1 MINNVVMLG
10 RLVEDPELRKTP
22 SEISVTR
29 FAIAVDR
36 SYQKAGQ
43 ERQSD
48 FFDIVAWRNTAE
60 FICKYFHKGSMIA
73 ITGSLQ
79 TRSYEDKN
87 GQKRKAYE
95 IVVDQASFCEGKRS
109 SDNGSAAAASST
121 AAANPG
127 NGYQT
132 APQTFSSGNDAV
144 FEEIGSDDD
153 LPF

>member
-22 SEISVTR
+22 SEISVAR
-29 FAIAVDR
+29 FTIAVDR

-43 ERQSD
+43 DRQSD
-48 FFDIVAWRNTAE
+48 FFDIVAWRSTAE
-60 FICKYFHKGSMIA
+60 FICKYFKKGSMIA

-87 GQKRKAYE
+87 GQKRRAFE
-95 IVVDQASFCEGKRS
+95 IVVDQASFCEGRRS
-109 SDNGSAAAASST
+109 DAGAPVPAGGNT
-121 AAANPG
+121 G
-127 NGYQT
+127 NGYQYQT
-132 APQTFSSGNDAV
+132 APQSFASGNEAD

>member
-29 FAIAVDR
+29 FTIAVDR

-48 FFDIVAWRNTAE
+48 FFDIVAWRSTAE
-60 FICKYFHKGSMIA
+60 FICRYFKKGSMIA

-95 IVVDQASFCEGKRS
+95 IVVDQASFCEGRRN
-109 SDNGSAAAASST
+109 DAGTPAPAAS
-121 AAANPG
+121 NPG

-132 APQTFSSGNDAV
+132 APQSFATGSDAD